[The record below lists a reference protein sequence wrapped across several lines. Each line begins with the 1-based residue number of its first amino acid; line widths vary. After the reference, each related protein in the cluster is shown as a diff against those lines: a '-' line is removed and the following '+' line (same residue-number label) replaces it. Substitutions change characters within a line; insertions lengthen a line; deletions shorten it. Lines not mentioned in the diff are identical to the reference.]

1 MKRVRGAKGP
11 RDRGYRK
18 ALLCSSSETDCRMA
32 NNTPKIAVFAGTF
45 DPPTYGHLDIIQ
57 RSQRLFA
64 RTVVAV
70 GRNPEKRPLFSQEER
85 VDLLRQLVGDL
96 TDVEVEAYAGL
107 TMDYVRRKK
116 ADVIVKGIRDSDDL
130 RNELRQANVNMIAGD
145 VETVFLFTTDTTA
158 LISGTLIR
166 QICELGGLD
175 SANMNRLIPPL
186 VIDALRKKLDEGDGG
201 GSSARNKRTAG

>member
-1 MKRVRGAKGP
+1 
-11 RDRGYRK
+11 
-18 ALLCSSSETDCRMA
+18 MA
-32 NNTPKIAVFAGTF
+32 NNTPKTAVFAGTF
-45 DPPTYGHLDIIQ
+45 DPPTYGHLDIIH

-64 RTVVAV
+64 RTIVAV
-70 GRNPEKRPLFSQEER
+70 GRNPEKQPLFSQEER
-85 VDLLRQLVGDL
+85 VELLRQLVGDS
-96 TDVEVEAYAGL
+96 TNVEVEAYAGL
-107 TMDYVRRKK
+107 TMDYVRRKQ

-175 SANMNRLIPPL
+175 STNMNRLIPPR
-186 VIDALRKKLDEGDGG
+186 VIEALREKLSRGPAGGLPKK
-201 GSSARNKRTAG
+201 NKRAATT